1 LIRHGES
8 EGIYERLAGRS
19 AGFGLNTTGLEQAH
33 LTGEHVARR
42 LKISHIYS
50 SPRQRAR
57 ETAAILGTHCGC
69 EVDINE
75 AFDECAYGDWTGRKF
90 SDLEKIEE
98 WSTFNAF
105 RSAVAAPGGESV
117 RDVQCRAVAEI
128 LRIRAALD
136 AQAIAIVT
144 HADVIRSIVTFFA
157 GVPLDLLLR
166 FTIDPASV
174 TVIELAENQCRI
186 QCVNRTS

>member
-1 LIRHGES
+1 
-8 EGIYERLAGRS
+8 
-19 AGFGLNTTGLEQAH
+19 
-33 LTGEHVARR
+33 
-42 LKISHIYS
+42 
-50 SPRQRAR
+50 
-57 ETAAILGTHCGC
+57 
-69 EVDINE
+69 VDVNE
-75 AFDECAYGDWTGRKF
+75 AFDECEYGDWTGRKF
-90 SDLEKIEE
+90 SDLEKAEE
-98 WSTFNAF
+98 WRTFNVF

-128 LRIRAALD
+128 LRIRAAQD
-136 AQAIAIVT
+136 GQAIAIVT